1 MRNFASLFREHEDSL
16 VREWADEV
24 YAERRI
30 DLPSLLSY
38 RQLIDSVPEVL
49 DELARVLDA
58 GADDRAIID
67 SARRLRVHAQVRFQQ
82 GCLIDEVAR
91 ELMLLRKVLT
101 EFLWREGISVIEGDL
116 WELRGAVRRTDT
128 FVDELI
134 ADTII
139 VYAASLRPPV
149 RTRTPNWPPPVRRR
163 RRAAPTG
170 HDEL

>member
-1 MRNFASLFREHEDSL
+1 MRNFASLFREHEDVL
-16 VREWADEV
+16 VREWVDSV
-24 YAERRI
+24 YADGRT
-30 DLPSLLSY
+30 DLPALLSY

-49 DELARVLDA
+49 DELARLLDA
-58 GADDRAIID
+58 GAEGRVIAE

-101 EFLWREGISVIEGDL
+101 EFLWRAGNGVIEGDL

-149 RTRTPNWPPPVRRR
+149 RTRTPNWSPPVRS
-163 RRAAPTG
+163 RRAAAPER
-170 HDEL
+170 DEL